1 MAIGVAYA
9 EVGLDLEERSIGRRE
24 WTHRGILGSILLMI
38 ASRTLLVTAMIAT
51 LCIACGHDKR
61 AMKTV
66 TARASFDLSCP
77 QDELEL
83 TVLSTAGARKLASQI
98 GVSGCGKKVVY
109 VYFSSTDSWIADS
122 AITPAMTKREE
133 AYKEQKARE
142 DQAAEQERSFEQQ
155 QTYQRG
161 VSQ

>member
-1 MAIGVAYA
+1 
-9 EVGLDLEERSIGRRE
+9 
-24 WTHRGILGSILLMI
+24 MI
-38 ASRTLLVTAMIAT
+38 VSRTLLVTVVLAV

-66 TARASFDLSCP
+66 TSRASFDLSCS

-83 TVLSTAGARKLASQI
+83 MVLATSGARRLATQI
-98 GVSGCGKKVVY
+98 GVTGCGNKAVY

-122 AITPAMTKREE
+122 AVTSAMTQREE
-133 AYKEQKARE
+133 AYKAQKARE
-142 DQAAEQERSFEQQ
+142 DQAAEDERRFEQQ
-155 QTYQRG
+155 QSYQRG